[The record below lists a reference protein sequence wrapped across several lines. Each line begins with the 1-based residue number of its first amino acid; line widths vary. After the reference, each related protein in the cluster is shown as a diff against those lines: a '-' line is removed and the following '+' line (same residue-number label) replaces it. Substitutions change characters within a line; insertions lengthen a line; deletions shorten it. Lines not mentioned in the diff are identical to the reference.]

1 MSIYSSFQDTTE
13 NNDYREYCWQ
23 VEYDLESGLSMQ
35 ENLSAN
41 RVPEG
46 IFQDV
51 HSNAQVLG
59 HHIHEATYTLDQP
72 VEAISTHHYLKTGH
86 KWLVLH

>member
-1 MSIYSSFQDTTE
+1 M
-13 NNDYREYCWQ
+13 
-23 VEYDLESGLSMQ
+23 EYDLESGLSLQ
-35 ENLSAN
+35 KKFSAN

-59 HHIHEATYTLDQP
+59 HHSHVATYTLDQP
-72 VEAISTHHYLKTGH
+72 VEAILTHHYLKIGH
-86 KWLVLH
+86 K